1 MKCCAAIALSA
12 ALAGCPAFVCGQAY
26 PAKPIRFIVPYA
38 PGGGTD
44 IVSRLL
50 GQELG
55 DAFGQQVIIDN
66 RPGAGGTLGTDH
78 AAKSPPDG
86 YTMVLNGSSVALAP
100 TLYTHLPYDTLRD
113 LAPVSLVASQP
124 NILAVHPSLPVQTV
138 KQLLAL
144 AKAKPGVINYASGGN
159 GSANQLAT
167 ELLKLMTDTDF
178 THVPYKGTGPSLTD
192 LLSGQVQ
199 MTISVMAAM
208 LPFVNSGRLRA
219 LAVTGSKRSAAAPD
233 IPTLAEA
240 GVPGYEYDTW
250 YGIQLPAKAPRPI
263 VDQLNAEIGRIL
275 QKPQVRN
282 RYAANGLDPV
292 ASSPEEFSA
301 LLRSEIPKWAKV
313 IKAAGIA
320 VQ

>member
-1 MKCCAAIALSA
+1 MKSCVAIFLSA
-12 ALAGCPAFVCGQAY
+12 ALAGYPACGFGQAY

-55 DAFGQQVIIDN
+55 DALGQQVIIDN
-66 RPGAGGTLGTDH
+66 RPGAGGTLGTDQ

-100 TLYTHLPYDTLRD
+100 TLYGNLPYDTLRD

-124 NILAVHPSLPVQTV
+124 NILAVHPSLPVRTV

-144 AKAKPGVINYASGGN
+144 AKAQPGVINYASGGN

-167 ELLKLMTDTDF
+167 ELLKLMTRTDF
-178 THVPYKGTGPSLTD
+178 THVPYKGTGPSMTD

-219 LAVTGSKRSAAAPD
+219 LAVTGSRRAPAAPD

-250 YGIQLPAKAPRPI
+250 YGIQLPAKTPRSI
-263 VDQLNAEIGRIL
+263 IDQLNAEIGRIL

-282 RYAANGLDPV
+282 RYATNGLDSV

-313 IKAAGIA
+313 IKAAGVT